1 MTQNHW
7 RNGEN
12 LTQKETDM
20 AEHLKVA
27 PHMANSTIL
36 KKNYVASPVRKGERE
51 ENLLFMSLTA
61 SCWLGTRMHVHQV
74 FLLMENTVHEKVKK
88 TATRRQIDN
97 YAMSNGW
104 SVTAWY
110 TKSLLEKVPPLTVKQ
125 KTCAGGS
132 LPMFVEGNEP

>member
-74 FLLMENTVHEKVKK
+74 LLLMENTVHEKVKK

-110 TKSLLEKVPPLTVKQ
+110 TKACWRKYHH
-125 KTCAGGS
+125 
-132 LPMFVEGNEP
+132 